1 MSSTPLEE
9 AAQRRVIRSALGGRR
24 LAYAGAIVAPAA
36 AIVAVTAVRRAAAC
50 GGSGPWCY
58 RDADPGRPVLSS
70 VAGHDAGPEGSS
82 SIGRAPVSKT
92 GGWGFESLLPC
103 SPLFRA
109 EDMFREPTDKASPAA
124 TGPDRRR
131 GRAVPAVRRPPPTR
145 RRPRRR
151 GSKRT
156 DRACRSRLVEF
167 AREVRNE
174 LAKVAWPNRREVV
187 KYTDRRVRDPRFYD

>member
-1 MSSTPLEE
+1 MP
-9 AAQRRVIRSALGGRR
+9 
-24 LAYAGAIVAPAA
+24 AG
-36 AIVAVTAVRRAAAC
+36 AAC
-50 GGSGPWCY
+50 GESGPWCY
-58 RDADPGRPVLSS
+58 RDADPGRPVLSP

-109 EDMFREPTDKASPAA
+109 EDCFVNRQTKRLLQRQGQIDEEGAPAA
-124 TGPDRRR
+124 G
-131 GRAVPAVRRPPPTR
+131 GRRPPPTR
-145 RRPRRR
+145 RPPGGGGGGGPDRPSFWNR
-151 GSKRT
+151 
-156 DRACRSRLVEF
+156 VIEF

-187 KYTDRRVRDPRFYD
+187 KYTIVVFVTLVFMTSLVFGLDAGFAKGVLFLFGR